1 MINPFR
7 PNSPTNPEM
16 FVGRYDEIKR
26 IEGALKQTMANRGHS
41 FLLLGERGIGKTSL
55 LNSPVREFHTL
66 EYLIPFRYLVL
77 MLSAHN
83 TYKSCRQSLRLIIN

>member
-7 PNSPTNPEM
+7 PNSPTNPGM

-26 IEGALKQTMANRGHS
+26 IEGALKQTIANRGHS

-55 LNSPVREFHTL
+55 LNLVKFFSEGYIEVDNQKLNFLVVEVDITRRQLNFH
-66 EYLIPFRYLVL
+66 
-77 MLSAHN
+77 
-83 TYKSCRQSLRLIIN
+83 